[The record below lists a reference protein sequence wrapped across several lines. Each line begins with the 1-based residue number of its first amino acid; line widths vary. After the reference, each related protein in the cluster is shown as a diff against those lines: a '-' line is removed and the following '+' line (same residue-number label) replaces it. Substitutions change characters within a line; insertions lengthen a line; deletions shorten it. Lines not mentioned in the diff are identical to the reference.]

1 MKSTKNGIVT
11 LVAVINLQDELV
23 HSKKTYWILF
33 HQQCDHPVIVL
44 LVLEVVH
51 QKMVCP
57 SKDMHHQEVVLSVPL
72 MTLTFTLDK

>member
-11 LVAVINLQDELV
+11 LVVVINLQDELV

-33 HQQCDHPVIVL
+33 HQQCDHLVIVL
-44 LVLEVVH
+44 SVPEVVH

-57 SKDMHHQEVVLSVPL
+57 SKDMHHQEVALSVPL
-72 MTLTFTLDK
+72 MTLTFMLDK